1 MNNPKISIIIPI
13 YNVEDYLEE
22 TLNSLLNQTIIDDI
36 EVLMID
42 DGSTD
47 NSRYIIE
54 KYALDYDNFH
64 AFHKENGGQGVA
76 RNYGLEHAKGD
87 YIHFLDSDDII
98 TPDGYEKL
106 YDVVSQG
113 DYDFVVGNVYRFNRY
128 NCRED
133 NLFKNSFHGLKD
145 NEIFTSINDNPP
157 FVWDSITCNKLYKK
171 EFLIEKDIK
180 FLDMKIFFED
190 ILFAMESYCKSNSF
204 IFSDEYFYYWRYRD
218 NRSSVTQQNNKN
230 LKNFRD
236 RLEITR
242 LIQNLVEKYEFSDST
257 LNALYEKWLV
267 HDLRMY
273 IKKINTYPLDS
284 IDGLL
289 DEVLELLSVIPAEIK
304 ENLNSYSK
312 IVYRMIENRDI
323 DALLYFAPL
332 EFELKKD
339 PDMNLDLSEEYLS
352 LIDFKHDSLDEEL
365 IAKKVGMDHD
375 EENIIID
382 FEAKIY
388 YLPSKHSHKIDA
400 VLIDENDDESA
411 LEISNNQ
418 IILPFDLLK
427 DKNSIRIKMKYCY
440 DSHCK
445 ESYLVNTKRES
456 IIFDNF
462 DFEFGLGINRVL
474 FINVREIKDEIIDI
488 EKISFEDDSFILE
501 GSSYKKFDSVMIENV
516 ITFEKITYPVTFDNQ
531 NFSFT
536 IPYSDI
542 VSSQIKKWELK
553 SGHMMKVPNR
563 ITFFKQH
570 NEIYFANTRNK
581 ILVSDDICNSSER
594 LFELFNELTS
604 SKQENRELNREN
616 RKLTRENSSLT
627 RKNARLTKSNSRLSE
642 HNKRLNETIDEY
654 KSRKVVR
661 AADKVKRIL

>member
-1 MNNPKISIIIPI
+1 MNSPKISVIIPI

-22 TLNSLLNQTIIDDI
+22 TLNSLLNQTIIDDM

-64 AFHKENGGQGVA
+64 AFHRENGGQGTA
-76 RNYGLEHAKGD
+76 RNYGLKHAKGE
-87 YIHFLDSDDII
+87 YIHFLDSDDLIV
-98 TPDGYEKL
+98 PDGYEKL

-133 NLFKNSFHGLKD
+133 TLFKKSFNGLKD
-145 NEIFTSINDNPP
+145 NAIFTSINDHPP
-157 FVWDSITCNKLYKK
+157 LVWDSITCNKLYKR
-171 EFLIEKDIK
+171 EFLIENDIK
-180 FLDMKIFFED
+180 FLDKKIFFED
-190 ILFAMESYCKSNSF
+190 ILFSIVSYLKFNSF

-218 NRSSVTQQNNKN
+218 NKSSVTQQNNKN
-230 LKNFRD
+230 LKNFKD

-242 LIQNLVEKYEFSDST
+242 LIQNLVKEYELTDST

-273 IKKINTYPLDS
+273 IKKIDTYPSES
-284 IDGLL
+284 IEGLL
-289 DEVLELLSVIPAEIK
+289 DEILDLFSVIPTEIK

-323 DALLYFAPL
+323 DSLLYFAPL

-339 PDMNLDLSEEYLS
+339 PDMNLDLSDEYLS
-352 LIDFKHDSLDEEL
+352 LIDFKHDSLDEGL
-365 IAKKVGMDHD
+365 IVKKVGMDYD

-388 YLPSKHSHKIDA
+388 YLSSKHPYKIDA
-400 VLIDENDDESA
+400 ILIDENDDEYT
-411 LEISNNQ
+411 LEISNDQ
-418 IILPFDLLK
+418 IILPFDLIKGKSSL
-427 DKNSIRIKMKYCY
+427 RIKMKCCY

-462 DFEFGLGINRVL
+462 DFEFGLGINKVL
-474 FINVREIKDEIIDI
+474 IINVREIKDELIDI

-501 GSSYKKFDSVMIENV
+501 GKSDSKFESVTIENV
-516 ITFEKITYPVTFDNQ
+516 ITFERIKYPVAFNGQ
-531 NFSFT
+531 NFSFE

-553 SGHMMKVPNR
+553 SPYLMRVPNR
-563 ITFFKQH
+563 ITFFQQYH
-570 NEIYFANTRNK
+570 EIYFANTRNK
-581 ILVSDDICNSSER
+581 ILISDDVYDSMGR
-594 LFELFNELTS
+594 LFKINNELIAA
-604 SKQENRELNREN
+604 KKDIRELNREN
-616 RKLTRENSSLT
+616 SKLTR
-627 RKNARLTKSNSRLSE
+627 KIDRLTKANSRLKNQNE
-642 HNKRLNETIDEY
+642 RLNQTVEEF
-654 KSRKVVR
+654 KSRKVVK